1 MSGVS
6 PITCGGQERGETRH
20 ASSAVRRRAIEKTEV
35 VVNGNL
41 SPNLSKLLSASDA
54 GAAKTHRRVWKS
66 FKVAN
71 SAQRDIS
78 LDA

>member
-35 VVNGNL
+35 VNGNL
-41 SPNLSKLLSASDA
+41 SLNLSELLSASDA
-54 GAAKTHRRVWKS
+54 GAARKTHRRVWKS
-66 FKVAN
+66 FQLAN
-71 SAQRDIS
+71 SAKRDIS